1 MSARRGPRRPWRP
14 GWMSAGKFPWLSWS
28 IETAGAAVVLSVSGT
43 ADVET
48 ASVFARALD
57 DATSCGLP
65 VILDCANVD
74 RMDGTGLDVLVEY
87 RQRVPRMLL
96 ARPAACIRTAVDTQF
111 LGAFFPAYDS
121 LDAAAAA
128 LGPASPPPLRA
139 GCDHRRFGRWQP
151 AMRRH
156 RGR

>member
-1 MSARRGPRRPWRP
+1 
-14 GWMSAGKFPWLSWS
+14 MSAGEFPWLSWS
-28 IETAGAAVVLSVSGT
+28 IEAAGDAVVLSVSGT

-57 DATSCGLP
+57 DATSRGRP

-96 ARPAACIRTAVDTQF
+96 AGPAACIRTAVDRQF

-128 LGPASPPPLRA
+128 LAPGALPPRHA
-139 GCDHRRFGRWQP
+139 GCDRRRVGRWQP
-151 AMRRH
+151 AMRRY